1 MTHIAEWSGA
11 TKRYGTITAVDDV
24 SLGLETGEVIALVGH
39 NGAGKT
45 TLIKLLLG
53 LIRPTAGAVRLMG
66 ADPTGRGG
74 AEARRALGF
83 LPENIAFHGSMTGL
97 ELMEFYARLKGQSRR
112 INRDLLARVGLTEAA
127 DRRVAT
133 YSKGMRQRLGIA
145 QALIGDPKLLIFD
158 EPTSGLDPAS
168 RSAVYAMIGDLR
180 AAGTTVLV
188 CTHALSEVEHL
199 VDRVAVM
206 HAGRLLAAETMAD
219 LHARV
224 DAEARVMLT
233 VHPCST
239 GRILERLDGT
249 VRCRRQTE
257 TSLELVVGRADKM
270 RLLAAVAG
278 MRDMITDIEIT
289 APRLEDLY
297 HQLVERAGGAQ

>member
-1 MTHIAEWSGA
+1 MTSVAEWSAA
-11 TKRYGTITAVDDV
+11 TKQYGTITAVSDV
-24 SLGLETGEVIALVGH
+24 SLALELGEVIALVGH

-53 LIRPTAGAVRLMG
+53 LIRPTAGTVRLLG
-66 ADPTGRGG
+66 ADPASRGG
-74 AEARRALGF
+74 ADARLGIGF
-83 LPENIAFHGSMTGL
+83 LPESIAFHGSMTGL
-97 ELMEFYARLKGQSRR
+97 ELMDFYSRLKGQPRR
-112 INRDLLARVGLTEAA
+112 ANRDLLARVGLTEAA
-127 DRRVAT
+127 NRRVGT

-168 RSAVYAMIGDLR
+168 RSAVYAMIGELR
-180 AAGTTVLV
+180 AAGTTVLI

-206 HAGRLLAAETMAD
+206 HAGRLLAADTMAD

-224 DAEARVMLT
+224 NAEARILLR
-233 VHPCST
+233 VHPCTT
-239 GRILERLDGT
+239 GRVLERLGDT
-249 VRCRRQTE
+249 VRCRRRTE
-257 TSLELVVGRADKM
+257 TSLELVVGRTGKM
-270 RLLAAVAG
+270 SVLAGLAG
-278 MRDMITDIEIT
+278 MRDLITDIEIT

-297 HQLVERAGGAQ
+297 HQLVEGTGGGQ

>member
-1 MTHIAEWSGA
+1 MTRIAEWSAA
-11 TKRYGTITAVDDV
+11 TKQYGSITAVSDV
-24 SLGLETGEVIALVGH
+24 SLALELGEVIALVGH

-53 LIRPTAGAVRLMG
+53 LIQPTAGTVRLLG
-66 ADPTGRGG
+66 PDPASRGG
-74 AEARRALGF
+74 ADARLRIGF
-83 LPENIAFHGSMTGL
+83 LPESIAFHGSMTGL
-97 ELMEFYARLKGQSRR
+97 ELMGFYARLKEQSPRA
-112 INRDLLARVGLTEAA
+112 NRDLLAKVGLTEAA
-127 DRRVAT
+127 KRRVGT

-168 RSAVYAMIGDLR
+168 RSAVYAMIGELR
-180 AAGTTVLV
+180 AAGTTVLI

-206 HAGRLLAAETMAD
+206 HTGRLLAADTMAD

-224 DAEARVMLT
+224 NAEARILLSVR
-233 VHPCST
+233 PCTT
-239 GRILERLDGT
+239 GRVLERLGDT
-249 VRCRRQTE
+249 VRCRRRTE
-257 TSLELVVGRADKM
+257 TSLELVVGRTEKLDV
-270 RLLAAVAG
+270 LAGLAG
-278 MRDMITDIEIT
+278 MRDLITDIEIT

-297 HQLVERAGGAQ
+297 HRLVESTGGGQ

>member
-1 MTHIAEWSGA
+1 MTRIAEWSAA
-11 TKRYGTITAVDDV
+11 TKQYGSITAVSDV
-24 SLGLETGEVIALVGH
+24 SLALELGEVIALVGH

-53 LIRPTAGAVRLMG
+53 LIQPTAGTVRLLG
-66 ADPTGRGG
+66 ADPASRGG
-74 AEARRALGF
+74 ADARLRIGF
-83 LPENIAFHGSMTGL
+83 LPESIAFHGSMTGL
-97 ELMEFYARLKGQSRR
+97 ELMGFYARLKEQSPRA
-112 INRDLLARVGLTEAA
+112 NRDLLAKVGLTEAA
-127 DRRVAT
+127 KRRVGT

-168 RSAVYAMIGDLR
+168 RSAVYAMIGELR
-180 AAGTTVLV
+180 AAGTTVLI

-206 HAGRLLAAETMAD
+206 HTGRLLAADTMAD

-224 DAEARVMLT
+224 NAEARILLSVR
-233 VHPCST
+233 PCTT
-239 GRILERLDGT
+239 GRVLERLGDT
-249 VRCRRQTE
+249 VRCRRRTE
-257 TSLELVVGRADKM
+257 TSLELVVGRTEKLDV
-270 RLLAAVAG
+270 LAGLAG
-278 MRDMITDIEIT
+278 MRDLITDIEIT

-297 HQLVERAGGAQ
+297 HRLVESTGGGQ